1 MAFGDLLCMFPLYRN
16 LDYST
21 ANAEYSFLRRTLF
34 TFAETGFYS
43 SRCFVYV
50 RAISI
55 GIKDCCGQNLT
66 HNSNNFNQYTLTLFF
81 SKRLK
86 WPKLVQFNLFFKFE
100 FKISIKSYSLNTYKF
115 EQFQVAIIL
124 CLLLLFVICIMAAP
138 APAPEPQFLRRRFIR
153 RNFIRPVRRLF
164 LGT

>member
-1 MAFGDLLCMFPLYRN
+1 MAFGDLLCVFPLYRN
-16 LDYST
+16 LDYSI

-50 RAISI
+50 RVISI

-66 HNSNNFNQYTLTLFF
+66 HNSNNFNQYTQTLFF

-115 EQFQVAIIL
+115 E
-124 CLLLLFVICIMAAP
+124 
-138 APAPEPQFLRRRFIR
+138 
-153 RNFIRPVRRLF
+153 
-164 LGT
+164 